1 MKLTPNEWAIVLFS
15 LATAKGLT
23 TKPELIAEF
32 DGVMAKVT
40 TAITEQVVAEA
51 VDKAIADITA

>member
-1 MKLTPNEWAIVLFS
+1 MKLTPDEWAIVLFS

-23 TKPELIAEF
+23 TKPELVAQF
-32 DGVMAKVT
+32 DSVLDKVA